1 MDLSRTKSCAGNN
14 TLCILDADGV
24 AAEGVRV
31 NSVTGDVDSR
41 LSCCHPYRCNAIGG
55 NADDLVAKTLDATR
69 TGADE
74 DAQINI
80 PDGAPLGLCGQN
92 EKLDMQKNS
101 PSNGASNCD

>member
-1 MDLSRTKSCAGNN
+1 MDLSRTKKCAGNN
-14 TLCILDADGV
+14 TLCILDVDGV
-24 AAEGVRV
+24 DAEGIRV

-55 NADDLVAKTLDATR
+55 NADDPVAKTLAAARTDA
-69 TGADE
+69 D
-74 DAQINI
+74 DAKIDI

-101 PSNGASNCD
+101 PSNDANNCD